1 MTRNKNIIISEQK
14 FSRKP
19 VKQVVST
26 IITIT
31 ICVFIDYGNEICF
44 VKSLTASVAEARRR
58 SEKPDINWN
67 CRQRCLKK
75 GYRRFSIGS
84 GICKCIK

>member
-1 MTRNKNIIISEQK
+1 MKVIAFALCVMIVFCGLACTVYTYLFECIS
-14 FSRKP
+14 F
-19 VKQVVST
+19 
-26 IITIT
+26 
-31 ICVFIDYGNEICF
+31 DCF
-44 VKSLTASVAEARRR
+44 VKSTTASVAEARRR